1 MYGVYIGMEIKELKE
16 KIDSN
21 NLADDFM
28 VWELTDYSSEVIA
41 KQYYH
46 KIAEQ
51 KNLEIKLIDNF
62 DEIAVEDGFVVDDN
76 LYVYKTDKLEDFKLH
91 DNLIIICKK
100 TSYKDKIKIPKL
112 EPWQFI
118 DYLQYKLPGM
128 NKSDLEWLIT
138 QYEVLD
144 SRVKEIKYERLEN
157 DLDKIAIFEP
167 SLQDSV
173 FNELYASGEYSTI
186 SNLTVFDLSEA
197 LIKRDSKLALEV
209 LKVFDY
215 IDSKPHVWIL
225 SILLNN
231 FRNIIGVQ
239 IGDNKAEELGIS
251 DKQLYV
257 VKKYNC
263 GFYSTKQLYNIY
275 KVLTDV
281 EYMYKFGGLDM
292 DYLTDYLCCKI
303 LGE

>member
-1 MYGVYIGMEIKELKE
+1 MEIKELKE
-16 KIDSN
+16 QIENKTLSN
-21 NLADDFM
+21 DFM
-28 VWELTDYSSEVIA
+28 IWQLEDYSSAIIA

-46 KIAEQ
+46 KIAEF
-51 KNLEIKLIDNF
+51 KGLTIKLISSFKDIGT
-62 DEIAVEDGFVVDDN
+62 EGFIEDDN
-76 LYVYKTDKLEDFKLH
+76 LYIYKVDKLENFEQH
-91 DNLIIICKK
+91 DNLIIICNK
-100 TSYKDKIKIPKL
+100 TNYKDKIKIPKL

-157 DLDKIAIFEP
+157 DLDKIAIFDP
-167 SLQDSV
+167 ALQDSL
-173 FNELYASGEYSTI
+173 FNELYNSGEYNTI

-197 LIKRDSKLALEV
+197 LIKKDSKLALEV

-215 IDSKPHVWIL
+215 IDSKPHIWIL

-239 IGDNKAEELGIS
+239 IGNNKADELGIS
-251 DKQLYV
+251 DKQHWV
-257 VKKYNC
+257 IKKHNC
-263 GFYSTKQLYNIY
+263 GYYDTKQLYNIY
-275 KVLTDV
+275 KMLTNV
-281 EYMYKFGGLDM
+281 EYMYKFGGLTQEM
-292 DYLTDYLCCKI
+292 LADYIVCHI
-303 LGE
+303 LGV

>member
-1 MYGVYIGMEIKELKE
+1 MEIKELKE
-16 KIDSN
+16 QIENKTLPN
-21 NLADDFM
+21 DFM
-28 VWELTDYSSEVIA
+28 IWQLEDYSSWIIA

-46 KIAEQ
+46 KIAEF
-51 KNLEIKLIDNF
+51 KGLTIKMIEDFKEIGTEGF
-62 DEIAVEDGFVVDDN
+62 FEDLN
-76 LYVYKTDKLEDFKLH
+76 LYIYKVDKLENFESH
-91 DNLIIICKK
+91 DNLIIICNK
-100 TSYKDKIKIPKL
+100 TSYKDKVKIPKL

-173 FNELYASGEYSTI
+173 FNELYTNGEYNTI
-186 SNLTVFDLSEA
+186 SNLTAFDLSEA
-197 LIKRDSKLALEV
+197 LIKKDAKLALEV

-239 IGDNKAEELGIS
+239 VGNNKAEELGIS
-251 DKQLYV
+251 DKQLWV

-263 GFYSTKQLYNIY
+263 GYYNTKQLYDIY
-275 KVLTDV
+275 KMLTNA

-292 DYLTDYLCCKI
+292 DWLADYLCCKI